1 LKENRFRVLVVEHE
15 PDRIQLLEEAFTEMA
30 ERHFAQ
36 PAMPFCQ
43 RDYALSWQEA
53 AANLPRIASLPEILL
68 VQISGHF
75 APSRH
80 AFQQLRRAAPGVA
93 IVLMLADTADEDVA
107 IDLIRSGA
115 QDYVRTAEIDCE
127 PLARILRCSVERNR
141 LAWARQNH
149 ALLDDLTGLYN
160 RRGMAMLSERD
171 SRLAASLHLR
181 PWTVELRV
189 NSDGE
194 REDGDMQRLELAEQL
209 KTPTQGGPLAGRAAE
224 DDFVLL
230 GLAPSE
236 PEAWAYAH
244 AVARQLEER
253 RLGRGLS
260 IEVRVSHDVSMRES
274 VS

>member
-1 LKENRFRVLVVEHE
+1 MKENRLRILVIESE

-36 PAMPFCQ
+36 PAFPFCQ

-53 AANLPRIASLPEILL
+53 VANLPRLAQLPEALL
-68 VQISGHF
+68 IQISGDF
-75 APSRH
+75 APTRH
-80 AFQQLRRAAPGVA
+80 AFEQIRHAAPGAA
-93 IVLMLADTADEDVA
+93 IVLMVAGASDEDLA

-115 QDYVRTAEIDCE
+115 QDYVRSSEIDCE

-181 PWTVELRV
+181 PWAIELSV
-189 NSDGE
+189 DS

-209 KTPTQGGPLAGRAAE
+209 KALTLGGPLAGRSAE
-224 DDFVLL
+224 DDFVLF

-236 PEAWAYAH
+236 PEASAFAQ
-244 AVARQLEER
+244 AAARQIEAQC
-253 RLGRGLS
+253 LGRGLRVN
-260 IEVRVSHDVSMRES
+260 VRVSGEVPMRES
-274 VS
+274 MS

>member
-1 LKENRFRVLVVEHE
+1 MKENRFRILVIESE

-36 PAMPFCQ
+36 PVFPLCQ

-53 AANLPRIASLPEILL
+53 TATLPRLANQPDLLL
-68 VQISGHF
+68 VQISCDF
-75 APSRH
+75 TPARQ
-80 AFQQLRRAAPGVA
+80 AFDQLRRAAPGVA
-93 IVLMLADTADEDVA
+93 IVLMVNSMGDEDLA
-107 IDLIRSGA
+107 IDLIRCGA
-115 QDYVRTAEIDCE
+115 QDYVRSSEIDCE

-141 LAWARQNH
+141 LVWARQNH

-171 SRLAASLHLR
+171 TRLAASLDLR

-189 NSDGE
+189 NSAGE

-209 KTPTQGGPLAGRAAE
+209 KMLTQGGPLAGRAAE
-224 DDFVLL
+224 DDFVLF

-236 PEAWAYAH
+236 PEASAFAQ
-244 AVARQLEER
+244 AAARQLEAQC
-253 RLGRGLS
+253 LGRGLHVK
-260 IEVRVSHDVSMRES
+260 VRVRSDVPVRES